1 MSSAAAADLPVTLG
15 IDVGG
20 TKVLGLALDAV
31 GSVLADARVP
41 TPGIHHQ
48 QHPEEAQEQLLD
60 AMASV
65 AGQLTKSLLPAL
77 GASPSAAPIGI
88 GVPGLVD
95 DAGVLRFAPNLP
107 VGTGLDI
114 GKLLGERLAGSRVV
128 VDNDST
134 CATVGE
140 WTYGAAVGVSDAV
153 MITLGTGIGGGII
166 AEGRVLRGSNGFAGE
181 IGHMVVDPG
190 GPVCPCGR
198 RGCWERYA
206 SGSGLGRLAREAAQA
221 GRLSAVV
228 SLAGGDPEVVRGE
241 HVTQAAMAGDEDAMA
256 VLEELGWWLAL
267 GMANLA
273 NILDTASFVIGG
285 GLVGAVELVLD
296 PIRDAFDEM
305 MEERHQRPEVSVAL
319 ATLGERA
326 GAIGAAVVARGADRY
341 EAGAA

>member
-1 MSSAAAADLPVTLG
+1 MTLG

-20 TKVLGLALDAV
+20 TKVLGLALDSA
-31 GSVLADARVP
+31 GEVLADVRVP

-48 QHPEEAQEQLLD
+48 QAPEEAQEQLIDALSTVITQLADTVKPELD
-60 AMASV
+60 PSPASV
-65 AGQLTKSLLPAL
+65 
-77 GASPSAAPIGI
+77 GI

-95 DAGVLRFAPNLP
+95 DSGVLRFAPNLP
-107 VGTGLDI
+107 IGTGLDI
-114 GKLLGERLAGSRVV
+114 AKLLGERLAGSRVV

-140 WTYGAAVGVSDAV
+140 WTYGAAVGATDVV
-153 MITLGTGIGGGII
+153 MVTLGTGIGGGLVSD
-166 AEGRVLRGSNGFAGE
+166 GRVVRGANGFAGE

-221 GRLSAVV
+221 GRLSEVV
-228 SLAGGDPEVVRGE
+228 SLAGGDPESVRGE
-241 HVTQAAMAGDEDAMA
+241 HVTQAAMAGDEDARA

-267 GMANLA
+267 GLANLA
-273 NILDTASFVIGG
+273 NILDTGSFVIGG
-285 GLVGAVELVLD
+285 GLVRAVQLVLD
-296 PIRDAFDEM
+296 PLRTAFDEM
-305 MEERHQRPEVSVAL
+305 MEERHQRPEVRIVL
-319 ATLGERA
+319 AMLGERA

-341 EAGAA
+341 KAGAA

>member
-1 MSSAAAADLPVTLG
+1 MTLG

-20 TKVLGLALDAV
+20 TKVLGLAVDST
-31 GSVLADARVP
+31 GNVLSDVRVP
-41 TPGIHHQ
+41 TPGMHHQ
-48 QHPEEAQEQLLD
+48 QAPEDAREQLLD
-60 AMASV
+60 AMTSV
-65 AGQLTKSLLPAL
+65 ALQLADSVKPAL
-77 GASPSAAPIGI
+77 DSPPSSVGI

-114 GKLLGERLAGSRVV
+114 AKLLSERLRGSRVV

-140 WTYGAAVGVSDAV
+140 WTYGAAVGATDLV
-153 MITLGTGIGGGII
+153 MVTLGTGIGGGIVSD
-166 AEGRVLRGSNGFAGE
+166 GRVVRGANGFAGE

-221 GRLSAVV
+221 GRLTEVV

-241 HVTQAAMAGDEDAMA
+241 HVTQAAIAGDEEARV

-267 GMANLA
+267 GLANLA
-273 NILDTASFVIGG
+273 NILDTGSFVIGG
-285 GLVGAVELVLD
+285 GLVGAVRLVLD
-296 PIRDAFDEM
+296 PVRQAFDEM
-305 MEERHQRPEVSVAL
+305 MEERHQRPEVSVSL

-341 EAGAA
+341 QAGAV